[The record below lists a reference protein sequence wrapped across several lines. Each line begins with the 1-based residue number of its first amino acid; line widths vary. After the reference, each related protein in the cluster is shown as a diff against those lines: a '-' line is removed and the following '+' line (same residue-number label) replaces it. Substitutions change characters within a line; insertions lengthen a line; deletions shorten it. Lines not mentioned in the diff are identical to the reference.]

1 MLGFGLRA
9 GMAARPF
16 NAAAVL
22 LMGNRARGVWGFAT
36 GVSLAGALVI
46 VGSCVLAGA
55 LGGVVLQLAPGASRV
70 RYPRLLAFSLSFVA
84 AVLTLLLLIAHAPDF
99 VGGSPAGALSIS
111 EGAVLAIVVSVA
123 YASGMGL
130 AR

>member
-22 LMGNRARGVWGFAT
+22 LMGNRARGVWGFVT
-36 GVSLAGALVI
+36 GVSVAGELV
-46 VGSCVLAGA
+46 VVASCVLAGA
-55 LGGVVLQLAPGASRV
+55 LCGAVLQLAPGASRV
-70 RYPRLLAFSLSFVA
+70 RHPRLFAFSLAFAA
-84 AVLTLLLLIAHAPDF
+84 AVLALFLLIAHAPDF
-99 VGGSPAGALSIS
+99 VGASPAGALSIS
-111 EGAVLAIVVSVA
+111 EGAVLSIIVSVA

>member
-1 MLGFGLRA
+1 MNLPDSFVSKLRE
-9 GMAARPF
+9 
-16 NAAAVL
+16 
-22 LMGNRARGVWGFAT
+22 
-36 GVSLAGALVI
+36 
-46 VGSCVLAGA
+46 A
-55 LGGVVLQLAPGASRV
+55 LGAEYVRSDRASLDA
-70 RYPRLLAFSLSFVA
+70 YA
-84 AVLTLLLLIAHAPDF
+84 ADALLIAHAPDF